1 MSGSIAENLAQVRE
15 RIATAAAQAG
25 RPPGEVTLI
34 AVSKTK
40 PPQAVAEALAA
51 GQRIFGENRVQ
62 EALEKMAHV
71 PAEAEWHLIGHLQR
85 NKSRL
90 VPGSFS
96 AMQSLDS
103 ERLAH
108 ALEGHAAAAGLAL
121 DVFIQ
126 LNLGREA
133 TKSGV
138 ETPAELDRLV
148 ETVLGCPNLRLK
160 GLMTLPDPALS
171 EAETRRHFAEVREL
185 QEKLSAEFA
194 PGPQF
199 CELSMGMSHD
209 YALAIAEGATMVRVG
224 SAIFGERGGERSG
237 ERSGKQ
243 GAQHGGEHRGARP

>member
-1 MSGSIAENLAQVRE
+1 MSGCIAENLAQVRE

-40 PPQAVAEALAA
+40 PPEAVAEALAA

-62 EALEKMAHV
+62 EAMEKMAHV

-96 AMQSLDS
+96 AVQSLDS

-108 ALEGHAAAAGLAL
+108 ALEGHAAAAGRGL

-138 ETPAELDRLV
+138 ATLAELGRLV
-148 ETVLGCPNLRLK
+148 KTVLGCPNLRLK
-160 GLMTLPDPALS
+160 GLMTLPDPTLS
-171 EAETRRHFAEVREL
+171 EAETRRHFAEVRGL
-185 QEKLSAEFA
+185 QEKLRTEFA

-224 SAIFGERGGERSG
+224 SAIFGERSG
-237 ERSGKQ
+237 ERS
-243 GAQHGGEHRGARP
+243 AEHGGQRDGERGGERRGTRP

>member
-15 RIATAAAQAG
+15 RIATAAARAG
-25 RPPGEVTLI
+25 RAPGEVALI

-40 PPQAVAEALAA
+40 PPRAVAEALAA

-85 NKSRL
+85 NKARL

-96 AMQSLDS
+96 AVQSLDS

-108 ALEGHAAAAGLAL
+108 ALERHAAAEGRSL

-126 LNLGREA
+126 LNLDREA
-133 TKSGV
+133 SKSGV
-138 ETPAELDRLV
+138 ATLAELGRLV
-148 ETVLGCPNLRLK
+148 ETVLGCPHLLLK
-160 GLMTLPDPALS
+160 GLMTLPDPTLS
-171 EAETRRHFAEVREL
+171 EAETRRHFAEVRGL
-185 QEKLSAEFA
+185 QEKLRAEFA
-194 PGPQF
+194 TGPQF

-224 SAIFGERGGERSG
+224 SAIFGERGGEHGS
-237 ERSGKQ
+237 E
-243 GAQHGGEHRGARP
+243 HGGEHGSEHGGQTRGARP